1 MSWANTRRDIRGSIR
16 SETRRAAARAANWL
30 HLVAAPTFALMALL
44 GAVVDGDA
52 HRTTCLGVAEA
63 SPLSSMSFMYLL
75 MSAFHAT
82 PWLKLAS
89 GRRTL
94 SGASG
99 PRSRKTLRIIPSAR
113 LTRA

>member
-16 SETRRAAARAANWL
+16 SETRRAANWL
-30 HLVAAPTFALMALL
+30 HLAAAPTFALMALL
-44 GAVVDGDA
+44 GAMVDGDA